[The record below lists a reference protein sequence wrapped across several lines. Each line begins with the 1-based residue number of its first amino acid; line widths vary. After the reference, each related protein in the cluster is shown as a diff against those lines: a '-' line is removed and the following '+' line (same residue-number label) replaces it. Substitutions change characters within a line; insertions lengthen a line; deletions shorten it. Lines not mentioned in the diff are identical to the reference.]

1 MKTANLDV
9 VKLHTDFDDEE
20 ELRRLDAQEAIER
33 FLNDEISLGELEDA
47 LGARRP

>member
-1 MKTANLDV
+1 LGGYQLICWKTCGRKGL
-9 VKLHTDFDDEE
+9 E
-20 ELRRLDAQEAIER
+20 AQEAIER